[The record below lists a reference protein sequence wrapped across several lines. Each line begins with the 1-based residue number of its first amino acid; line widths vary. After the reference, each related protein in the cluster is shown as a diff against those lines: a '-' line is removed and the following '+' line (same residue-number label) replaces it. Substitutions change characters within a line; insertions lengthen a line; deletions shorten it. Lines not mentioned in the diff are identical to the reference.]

1 MDVMNNNYFAECYMM
16 NAIQHS
22 RSVSVGETF
31 SQGNVTVKL
40 PHFLLICKIYVMR
53 MLRKSSCSRQ
63 FFRDLANLY
72 P

>member
-40 PHFLLICKIYVMR
+40 PHFLLICKI
-53 MLRKSSCSRQ
+53 
-63 FFRDLANLY
+63 
-72 P
+72 